1 MKKLTH
7 EFFQI
12 DAVTLAKSLLGKV
25 LVHDTQEGMTSGIIV
40 ETEAYIGPEDKAA
53 HTYNNRRTQR
63 TEIVYHSGG
72 CAYVYLVYG
81 LHSCLNV
88 TANITGKPECVLLRA
103 LEPVDGID
111 LMKFRRKTSRIEALC
126 SGPGKLCSAMGI
138 TRTQNGLDLTGE
150 ELYIA
155 EGNYRDIEIV
165 SSPRIGIDYAGEWRD
180 KLLRFYIDGNEYV
193 SRRQPN

>member
-12 DAVTLAKSLLGKV
+12 DAESLAKSLLGKV
-25 LVHDTQEGMTSGIIV
+25 LVHDTAEGMTSGIIV
-40 ETEAYIGPEDKAA
+40 ETEAYIGPSDRAA

-63 TEIVYHSGG
+63 TEIVFHSGG
-72 CAYVYLVYG
+72 YAYVYLVYG

-88 TANITGKPECVLLRA
+88 TANVSSKPECVLLRA

-165 SSPRIGIDYAGEWRD
+165 SSPRIGIDYAREWRD